1 MLDKVI
7 RLIDLK
13 TKRILSPNGRS
24 KLLKFH
30 DIELKINELDEG
42 GKQYDSRKSFEEIAN
57 PLYPL
62 IEKFNS
68 PRLFVDIGANYG
80 FISIIASKQFPNA
93 KLIMVEPGRR
103 LGEYIVDNMKLN
115 NITNYEFIDAICGEE
130 EKTDVGFATN
140 PYSSQD
146 NRVIAPKKSW
156 KVEKKKMVSLDELLK
171 NVDSTTSVFVK
182 IDVQGF
188 EEMVFKGG
196 SKFFTSHSNWVVKTE
211 FAPQWLS
218 SQKSDPK
225 RLLEDLI
232 SKHEV
237 IELTGRTAYQTRSI
251 EEMFVNPIQ
260 MNEIPDFLSY
270 IISLDKN
277 GRGWCDLL
285 IRPKK

>member
-1 MLDKVI
+1 MLIKII
-7 RLIDLK
+7 RLLELKWNNLFFPKGK
-13 TKRILSPNGRS
+13 TKELHLNNVV
-24 KLLKFH
+24 LKVN
-30 DIELKINELDEG
+30 ILDEG
-42 GKQYDSRKSFEEIAN
+42 GKQYDARKSFEEIAN

-80 FISIIASKQFPNA
+80 FISIIAAKQFPNA
-93 KLIMVEPGRR
+93 QLIMVEPGRR
-103 LGEYIVDNMKLN
+103 LGEYIVENMKLN

-171 NVDSTTSVFVK
+171 GVETSTSVFVK

-196 SKFFTSHSNWVVKTE
+196 NKFFNTHKNWVVKTE

-218 SQKSDPK
+218 SQKSDAK
-225 RLLEDLI
+225 KLLENLVAN
-232 SKHEV
+232 HEV
-237 IELTGRTAYQTRSI
+237 VELTGRTSYQTKSLD
-251 EEMFVNPIQ
+251 ELFQSPIQ
-260 MNEIPDFLSY
+260 MSEIPDFLNY

-285 IRPKK
+285 VRAKK

>member
-1 MLDKVI
+1 MLIKI
-7 RLIDLK
+7 LNLLELK
-13 TKRILSPNGRS
+13 LNSIFFPNGKS
-24 KLLKFH
+24 KILHLN
-30 DIELKINELDEG
+30 DVALKINYLDEG
-42 GKQYDSRKSFEEIAN
+42 GKQYDARKSFEEIAN

-80 FISIIASKQFPNA
+80 FISIIAAKQFPNA

-103 LGEYIVDNMKLN
+103 LGEYILENMKLN

-146 NRVIAPKKSW
+146 NRVIAPRKNW
-156 KVEKKKMVSLDELLK
+156 KVEKKKMVSLDQLLK
-171 NVDSTTSVFVK
+171 NVDNTTSVFVK

-196 SKFFTSHSNWVVKTE
+196 NKFFNSHKNWVVKTE

-225 RLLEDLI
+225 KLLEDLVAN
-232 SKHEV
+232 HEV
-237 IELTGRTAYQTRSI
+237 VELTGRTSYQTKSI
-251 EEMFVNPIQ
+251 DELFQSPIETS
-260 MNEIPDFLSY
+260 EIPDFLSY
-270 IISLDKN
+270 IISLDNN

-285 IRPKK
+285 VRAKK